1 MEEEEEE
8 ENIECGFV
16 HVRGVALGLDGGAT
30 RVETRKEAKLFS
42 PAKKTRWAVMHSGAP
57 AEGYARL
64 KGILMAALI
73 MHSEA
78 KSDMAALCRNLRSF
92 YVFSYL
98 GSVIPS
104 DVNHLACVRWRYQV
118 CDFNLRI

>member
-1 MEEEEEE
+1 MWLRAHTWRARVIDCGAAH
-8 ENIECGFV
+8 IES
-16 HVRGVALGLDGGAT
+16 
-30 RVETRKEAKLFS
+30 RKEAKLFS
-42 PAKKTRWAVMHSGAP
+42 PAKTIWAVMHSGAP

-64 KGILMAALI
+64 KGIPMAALI

-78 KSDMAALCRNLRSF
+78 KSDMSALCRNLRSF

-104 DVNHLACVRWRYQV
+104 DINHLAACGSDIGCLNSTCALDILIYTVE
-118 CDFNLRI
+118 